1 MKILITGVA
10 GFIGF
15 HIAKDFLN
23 NNSMHVYG
31 IDNFDNYYSTKYK
44 KFRVNILKKN
54 KKFYFKNLDI
64 RNNKKLRKYLDK
76 KKFDYVFHMAA
87 QAGVRFSYE
96 QPEKYINTNI
106 YVFLNLLKCLEGKVN
121 HKIFYASSSSVY
133 GDTNKFPTK
142 ELDKLNPKNI
152 YGVSKMLNER
162 TADFFSRI
170 YNYKIVGLRFFTVYG
185 EWGRPDM
192 FFMKLLNSLFNKS
205 PFYLNNNGKH
215 ERDFTY
221 IKDVINII
229 KRLMVIKLNKHEVF
243 NICSSKPINIKK
255 IIKNNDLF
263 KNIRLRYRSLHKAD
277 VLKTHGSNSKLR
289 NKIGFFK
296 FTNSKSGILETFN
309 WYKRN
314 EIYKIF

>member
-15 HIAKDFLN
+15 HIAKDFLKN
-23 NNSMHVYG
+23 NNIYVYG
-31 IDNFDNYYSTKYK
+31 IDNFDNYYSIKYK

-64 RNNKKLRKYLDK
+64 RNNKKIRKYLDK

-106 YVFLNLLKCLEGKVN
+106 YAFLNLLKCLEGKVN
-121 HKIFYASSSSVY
+121 RKIFYASSSSVY
-133 GDTNKFPTK
+133 GDANKFPTN

-170 YNYKIVGLRFFTVYG
+170 YNYKIIGLRFFTVYG

-205 PFYLNNNGKH
+205 FFYLNNNGKH
-215 ERDFTY
+215 DRDFTY
-221 IKDVINII
+221 IKDVINIL
-229 KRLMVIKLNKHEVF
+229 KKLMIIKLNKHEVF

-255 IIKNNDLF
+255 IVQNNNFF
-263 KNIRLRYRSLHKAD
+263 KNIKLRYRSLNKAD
-277 VLKTHGSNSKLR
+277 VLKTHGSNSKLK

-296 FTNSKSGILETFN
+296 FTNSKRGILETFN